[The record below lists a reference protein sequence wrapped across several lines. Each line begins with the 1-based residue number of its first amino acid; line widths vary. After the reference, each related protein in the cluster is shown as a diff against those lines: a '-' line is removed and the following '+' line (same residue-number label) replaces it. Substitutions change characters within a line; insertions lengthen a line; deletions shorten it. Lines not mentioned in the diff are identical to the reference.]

1 MNKTAI
7 WHKKSRNRVI
17 HNRNRTAGEEK
28 QQKAAAKEG
37 F

>member
-7 WHKKSRNRVI
+7 WQKKSRNRVI
-17 HNRNRTAGEEK
+17 RNRNRTAGEER
-28 QQKAAAKEG
+28 QQKAAAKER